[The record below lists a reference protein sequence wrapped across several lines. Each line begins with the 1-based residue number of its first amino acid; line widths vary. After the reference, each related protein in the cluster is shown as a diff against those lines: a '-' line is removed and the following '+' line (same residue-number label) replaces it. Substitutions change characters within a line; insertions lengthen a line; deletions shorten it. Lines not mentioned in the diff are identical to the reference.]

1 MLALLSLGYR
11 LHHCED
17 SDIFLSIT
25 FTYHKMDRTP
35 GHLSKNYQEAVSSL
49 VWAKVVGV
57 GSAGT
62 GKTCLIKHFCE
73 SKFNQGYQPTV
84 GVDYGF
90 KIQTINGTDM
100 RVHMWDLSGSN
111 EYLDVR
117 NELYTGS
124 DAIFIVF
131 DVTNTSSFEAL
142 DSWLR
147 EISRFSSGT
156 PEIGIVGNK
165 SDLKQKRTVST
176 AEARKFAVHHKCLY
190 FETSAAT
197 GDGVDDMFQQL
208 LQEVAQKR
216 KNISASSATKRPR

>member
-1 MLALLSLGYR
+1 
-11 LHHCED
+11 
-17 SDIFLSIT
+17 
-25 FTYHKMDRTP
+25 MDRTP
-35 GHLSKNYQEAVSSL
+35 GHLSKNYQDAVSSL

-90 KIQTINGTDM
+90 KIQTVDGVDM

-124 DAIFIVF
+124 DAVFIVF
-131 DVTNTSSFEAL
+131 DVTSNPSFEAL

-147 EISRFSSGT
+147 EVSRFSSSSPG
-156 PEIGIVGNK
+156 IAIVGNK
-165 SDLKQKRTVST
+165 SDLNQKRTVSP
-176 AEARKFAVHHKCLY
+176 AEAKKFANQHKCLY

-197 GDGVDDMFQQL
+197 GEGVDDMFQRL
-208 LQEVAQKR
+208 LQEVSQKR
-216 KNISASSATKRPR
+216 KSIPTTNSSTKQPR